1 MNESMISIIIATRDR
16 AALLAATLD
25 AISWQEPPGC
35 PCEIIVVD
43 NASVDDT
50 AAVIA
55 AAAACSPFPIRYLLE
70 TRPGKS
76 HALNTAVEHARG
88 ALFVL
93 TDDDVLPSSHWLTAY
108 ARAFEQTGA
117 DFAVGRILPLWEA
130 PPPRWLSPALY
141 GVLAIPDGGERRLM
155 LARGLNEHIMP
166 LGANM
171 AVRRRVVV
179 RVGGWN
185 PELGKLQGTL
195 RTGEDHQFAL
205 EMLETG
211 FSGVYEPDASVH
223 HRVPAERL
231 RLAYFQRWYYDN
243 GGIDAQ
249 LEYQFPRTSRYLL
262 GVPRYLWRQFASD
275 FCSAALGIATLDA
288 QRAAAG
294 WMRTVWAAGYLRARW
309 RRRPRRPAH
318 VKPHPATA
326 PRS

>member
-1 MNESMISIIIATRDR
+1 MISVLIATRDR
-16 AALLAATLD
+16 APLLASTLD
-25 AISWQEPPGC
+25 ALALQESPGC
-35 PCEIIVVD
+35 PVEIIVVD

-50 AAVIA
+50 PGVVTA
-55 AAAACSPFPIRYLLE
+55 AAATSTIPIRYLHE

-76 HALNTAVEHARG
+76 HALNTALEHVRG
-88 ALFVL
+88 DLVVL
-93 TDDDVLPSSHWLTAY
+93 TDDDVLPSPRWLCAY

-117 DFAVGRILPLWEA
+117 DFGVGRILPLWEA

-141 GVLAIPDGGERRLM
+141 GVLAISDGGDRRLR
-155 LARGLNEHIMP
+155 LARGVNEQIMP

-171 AVRRRVVV
+171 AVRRHVID

-205 EMLETG
+205 EMLDAG
-211 FSGVYEPDASVH
+211 FLGVYEPGACVQ

-231 RLAYFQRWYYDN
+231 RLAYFQRWFYDN

-249 LEYQFPRTSRYLL
+249 LEHRYPRTSRYLL
-262 GVPRYLWRQFASD
+262 GVPRYLWRQFAGELG
-275 FCSAALGIATLDA
+275 SAALGAATLDA

-294 WMRTVWAAGYLRARW
+294 WMRTVWAAGYLGARW
-309 RRRPRRPAH
+309 RRSRPANP
-318 VKPHPATA
+318 VSARPAAA